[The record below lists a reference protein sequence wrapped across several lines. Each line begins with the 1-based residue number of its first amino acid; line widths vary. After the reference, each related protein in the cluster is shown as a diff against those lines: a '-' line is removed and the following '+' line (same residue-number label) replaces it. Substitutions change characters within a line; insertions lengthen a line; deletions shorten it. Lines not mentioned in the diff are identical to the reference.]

1 MKKGIHPQVNLI
13 NAHCTCGS
21 TFVTKS
27 TLKDI
32 STTLCS
38 QCHPFFTGNQKLV
51 DAAGRIDKF
60 NKKYGSSVK

>member
-1 MKKGIHPQVNLI
+1 MKKGIHPKVNLI

-27 TLKDI
+27 TLSDI
-32 STTLCS
+32 SATLCS
-38 QCHPFFTGNQKLV
+38 QCHPFFTGNQKFV

-60 NKKYGSSVK
+60 NKKYGSTK